1 MCTSRLTKILEGFT
15 KLASIWGYDDIG
27 HMHKNYE
34 DRIHKDSEIYGCIYP
49 TTDVIF
55 RNLARIAAG
64 KPLILSDGI
73 QGVNGESKWAGENF
87 NLCFDVVGDKID
99 KLLSD
104 FLHENVEP
112 KGDGMNVGWWY

>member
-1 MCTSRLTKILEGFT
+1 M
-15 KLASIWGYDDIG
+15 WGYNISG
-27 HMHKNYE
+27 HGHKKYE

-73 QGVNGESKWAGENF
+73 QGINGKSKWVGENF
-87 NLCFDVVGDKID
+87 DHCFDVVGEKID
-99 KLLSD
+99 KLLSE
-104 FLHENVEP
+104 FLHEEVEP
-112 KGDGMNVGWWY
+112 KGEGLGIGWWY